1 MVLQGDHEEIQGDRK
16 TVTAS
21 GIPHR
26 ATTANLNAGPPTEHT
41 HTQKAP
47 TTDPIQLLMRS
58 NKYYSQ

>member
-41 HTQKAP
+41 HTHKKRRRQ
-47 TTDPIQLLMRS
+47 ILS
-58 NKYYSQ
+58 NC